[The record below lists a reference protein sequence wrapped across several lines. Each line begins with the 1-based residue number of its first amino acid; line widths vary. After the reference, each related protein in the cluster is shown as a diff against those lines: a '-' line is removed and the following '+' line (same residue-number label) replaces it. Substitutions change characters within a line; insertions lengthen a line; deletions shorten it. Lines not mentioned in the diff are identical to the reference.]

1 MIISTE
7 LEIGKVIG
15 KSRIYGEK
23 IVKIDIIEIIDISE
37 TNYQIISIND
47 MEINFLHFIKN
58 LYNNYYNNNITIEL
72 AQKLFKKEYDKN
84 CL

>member
-37 TNYQIISIND
+37 TNYQLISIND

-58 LYNNYYNNNITIEL
+58 LYNNYYNNSITIEL

-84 CL
+84 RL

>member
-37 TNYQIISIND
+37 TNYQLISIND

-84 CL
+84 RL